1 MAKTVHS
8 LLIVDDDPHQLLATK
23 IVMQRFG
30 FEVMTA
36 ADGASGLER
45 AKHDRPD
52 IIVCDMQMPH
62 MNGMQLRTHLAEN
75 PQTADIPFIFVTAR
89 CYEIDKLAGLSNGAD
104 DYITKPFRPQDLNER
119 VRAVLRRHEAGRRQ
133 GSIEAAEKTELVLRF
148 LYETRQLAAKEA
160 QCVER
165 MVWSNSFDKNWL
177 LSSRAQVETR
187 LDSLKG
193 NAVFPL
199 VIVCFSLTGLS
210 ALEVQT
216 ACGVIARIV
225 ESLYEALGGGTLLFR
240 LGVERFAVLLPHN
253 GLKVRLLETTLRAE
267 LAGYR
272 QTLGSVTPRLHL
284 VTATA
289 REGDRISAM
298 LEEAEHDLTL
308 NITESVAYSPC
319 RDQRAC
325 AD

>member
-8 LLIVDDDPHQLLATK
+8 LLIVDDDPHQLLATRV
-23 IVMQRFG
+23 IMQRFG

-36 ADGASGLER
+36 ADGTSGLER
-45 AKHDRPD
+45 AKQDRPD
-52 IIVCDMQMPH
+52 LIVCDMQMPH
-62 MNGMQLRTHLAEN
+62 MNGMQLRALLAEN

-89 CYEIDKLAGLSNGAD
+89 SNATDKLAGLSKGAD
-104 DYITKPFRPQDLNER
+104 DYITKPFHPQDLNER

-133 GSIEAAEKTELVLRF
+133 GCIDAAEKTELVLRF

-165 MVWSNSFDKNWL
+165 MVWNNSFDKNWL
-177 LSSRAQVETR
+177 LSSRTQVETR
-187 LDSLKG
+187 LDSLSG

-210 ALEVQT
+210 ALEIRT
-216 ACGVIARIV
+216 ACAVLDQTV
-225 ESLYEALGGGTLLFR
+225 ETLYEALGRGTLLFR

-253 GLKVRLLETTLRAE
+253 GLKVRLLETTLRTE

-272 QTLGSVTPRLHL
+272 QTLGSVAPRLHL

-289 REGDRISAM
+289 RQSDRISAM

-308 NITESVAYSPC
+308 NITESVA
-319 RDQRAC
+319 
-325 AD
+325 